1 MEQAHLQHHQ
11 LFLSTIGKLRE
22 ELVHTR
28 VAPVDMIFHFIAQSI
43 NAEYGNIV
51 GTFKEDAK
59 RMLQYVL
66 YEKNNPG
73 LALHR
78 TFPRWPRSFIGR
90 IHLSDIRNV
99 LVYTTYKNFGRVLD
113 TSHIPYTHPPT
124 TPEIAEVYRKIAH
137 GRPHVV
143 DPHDTERILTLFRCF
158 HIARLAQH
166 LLNHVEPSDPVE
178 VYNSCIGSWVHL
190 HQTYGMSHV
199 VFKLFKDVYNYDQA
213 WETNHQ
219 QYGSASR
226 QNDTMPSPTEKL
238 ESPTF

>member
-66 YEKNNPG
+66 YEKNDPG

-78 TFPRWPRSFIGR
+78 TFPGGLVL
-90 IHLSDIRNV
+90 LSGASIFR
-99 LVYTTYKNFGRVLD
+99 TYVM
-113 TSHIPYTHPPT
+113 Y
-124 TPEIAEVYRKIAH
+124 
-137 GRPHVV
+137 
-143 DPHDTERILTLFRCF
+143 
-158 HIARLAQH
+158 
-166 LLNHVEPSDPVE
+166 
-178 VYNSCIGSWVHL
+178 
-190 HQTYGMSHV
+190 
-199 VFKLFKDVYNYDQA
+199 
-213 WETNHQ
+213 
-219 QYGSASR
+219 
-226 QNDTMPSPTEKL
+226 
-238 ESPTF
+238 